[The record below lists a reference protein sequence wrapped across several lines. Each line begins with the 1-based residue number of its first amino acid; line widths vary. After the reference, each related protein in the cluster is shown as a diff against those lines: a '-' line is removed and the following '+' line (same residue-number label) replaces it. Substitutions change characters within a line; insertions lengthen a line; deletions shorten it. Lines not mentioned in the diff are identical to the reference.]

1 MYLHHENIPWN
12 KLTHSLKKRELYS
25 SDFYFELSYEAAYQ
39 NIQNDIASKVNGFTL
54 LFIKPEAL
62 LTDKIDIL
70 IEELQKYHFELVYA
84 SIKPI
89 SHVQISELWKYSW
102 PAASIIRI
110 IINQTYYTKY
120 NCGILILQNTQCVSE
135 SASSFLAKVKGS
147 PPYREPHIRYYMGAI
162 NIFLNHIHTPD
173 DSADFMREAAIF
185 FSWDELIEIYR
196 RMQSHETIT
205 FNELKS
211 VIKKNAYCIK
221 NIIPESALNDLIH
234 KVSSEMEIS
243 LGTDREAVLYDTYRE
258 LLLIKNQRAK
268 FTHVI
273 LNKMKHA
280 DVLKWDFPLFVVIT
294 HYMEYYSEHDT
305 LI

>member
-12 KLTHSLKKRELYS
+12 KLTQSSKKRDLYS
-25 SDFYFELSYEAAYQ
+25 YDFYFELSYEAAFQ
-39 NIQNDIASKVNGFTL
+39 NMQNGIASKVNNFTL

-70 IEELQKYHFELVYA
+70 IEELQKHHFELVYA

-110 IINQTYYTKY
+110 IINQVYYTKY
-120 NCGILILQNTQCVSE
+120 KCGILILKNTQYDTE
-135 SASSFLAKVKGS
+135 SASSFLTKIKGS
-147 PPYREPHIRYYMGAI
+147 PPYKEPHIRFYMSAI
-162 NIFLNHIHTPD
+162 NVFLNHIHSPD

-185 FSWDELIEIYR
+185 FAWDELIEIYR
-196 RMQSHETIT
+196 RIQSHKTIPLQS
-205 FNELKS
+205 LKNFA
-211 VIKKNAYCIK
+211 KTNCYYAE
-221 NIIPESALNDLIH
+221 IITPENALNDLIH
-234 KVSSEMEIS
+234 RVCGEMEIS
-243 LGTDREAVLYDTYRE
+243 LGTDREIFLSDIYRE

-268 FTHVI
+268 FTHFI
-273 LNKMKHA
+273 LNKMKNA
-280 DVLKWDFPLFVVIT
+280 DVLKWDFPLFVAIT
-294 HYMEYYSEHDT
+294 HYMEYYSEHDP

>member
-25 SDFYFELSYEAAYQ
+25 SDFYFELSYEAAFQ
-39 NIQNDIASKVNGFTL
+39 NIQNDIASKVNDFTL

-70 IEELQKYHFELVYA
+70 IEELQKHHFELVYA

-89 SHVQISELWKYSW
+89 SHVQISELWKYNW
-102 PAASIIRI
+102 PAVSIIRI
-110 IINQTYYTKY
+110 IINQVYYTKY
-120 NCGILILQNTQCVSE
+120 NCGLLILQHTQCDSE
-135 SASSFLAKVKGS
+135 SASSYLAKIKGS
-147 PPYREPHIRYYMGAI
+147 PPYREPHIRFYMSAI
-162 NIFLNHIHTPD
+162 NVFLNHIHSPD
-173 DSADFMREAAIF
+173 DSADFMRETAIF
-185 FSWDELIEIYR
+185 FAWDELIEIYR
-196 RMQSHETIT
+196 RIQSHKTIPFQT
-205 FNELKS
+205 LKNMA
-211 VIKKNAYCIK
+211 KTNLYYAE
-221 NIIPESALNDLIH
+221 IITPENALNDLIH
-234 KVSSEMEIS
+234 RVFGEMEIS
-243 LGTDREAVLYDTYRE
+243 LGTDRGIALSDIYRE
-258 LLLIKNQRAK
+258 LLLIKTQQAK

-280 DVLKWDFPLFVVIT
+280 NVLKWDFPLFVVIT